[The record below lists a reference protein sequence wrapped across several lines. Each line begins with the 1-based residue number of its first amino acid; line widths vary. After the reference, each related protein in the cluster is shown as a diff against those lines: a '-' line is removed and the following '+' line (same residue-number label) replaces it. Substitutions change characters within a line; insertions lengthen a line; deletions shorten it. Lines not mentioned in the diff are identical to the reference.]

1 MSEQAHPPG
10 WMRPAKTLA
19 ELLADAQAAKIAE
32 INDAYTEQVRPLV
45 REYPEIE
52 QQTWV
57 AQNTEA
63 GEYLAWHASQQGD
76 APVTPLLDAILLGRN
91 GDGGSET
98 LYQLSLAVRDNA
110 ERFTQ
115 AQQLTGRRQRLVKQV
130 RAAETVEGVTG
141 IQW

>member
-1 MSEQAHPPG
+1 MSEQAQA
-10 WMRPAKTLA
+10 PAWLRLPKTPA
-19 ELLADAQAAKIAE
+19 ELLADAQAAKIRE
-32 INDAYTEQVRPLV
+32 INAAYTEQVRPLV
-45 REYPEIE
+45 RDYPEIE

-76 APVTPLLDAILLGRN
+76 APATPVLDAILLGRN

-130 RAAETVEGVTG
+130 RAAETEEAANA
-141 IQW
+141 IEW

>member
-1 MSEQAHPPG
+1 MSWLQDAEV
-10 WMRPAKTLA
+10 TLPKNPA
-19 ELLADAQAAKIAE
+19 ELLADAQAAKIKE

-57 AQNTEA
+57 AQNAEA
-63 GEYLAWHASQQGD
+63 SDYLAWYDSQQGD
-76 APVTPLLDAILLGRN
+76 APATPLLEAILLGRN

-115 AQQLTGRRQRLVKQV
+115 AQQLTGRRQRLVKAV
-130 RAAETVEGVTG
+130 RAAEAVEAVNA
-141 IQW
+141 IEW